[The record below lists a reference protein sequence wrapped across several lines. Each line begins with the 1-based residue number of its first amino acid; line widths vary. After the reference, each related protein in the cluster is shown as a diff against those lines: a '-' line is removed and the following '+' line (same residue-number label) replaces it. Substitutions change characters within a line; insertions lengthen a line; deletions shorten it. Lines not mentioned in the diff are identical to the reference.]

1 MSGYF
6 HSITLDYE
14 KCMGCTNCIKRCP
27 TEAIRVHGGKAEI
40 IGERC
45 IDCGE
50 CIRVCPYNAKIAVT
64 DTLDKLS
71 EFKYKIALPGPTFYA
86 QFKEEENVENILD
99 AFLSIGFDDVFEVAL
114 AEEVLSFMTRHYL
127 STNKYKK
134 PLISSYCP
142 AVLRLMQ
149 IKFPDL
155 LSQVSPFMTPREV
168 AAMLAKEEAVKRNGI
183 PYKDIGVFS
192 ISLCPARVTEIKQP
206 MGLKTSAVDG
216 VINIS
221 LVYKD
226 ILKQL
231 TKNHKKEKNMNLQKS
246 TGIGMSWGYITG
258 EARALNYGSVL
269 AVCSIQYVASVLE
282 EVERGELKDV
292 DFLELRACSGGCVGG
307 PLGIQNPFVGRVKL
321 KYFVEKYRTKTPY
334 YQEKEMSDFYQQGRF
349 ISTEPILPRL
359 VMMLDEEISKA
370 LLKMERLDKITNE
383 LPGLDCGACGA
394 PSCRAFAEDIIRGLA
409 VDTDCIIKLKKQGQ
423 ILAEEVLDLMRK
435 TPPAMG
441 DDSLKEEGKVKIN
454 DGGIK
459 LTLQEIKELL
469 DAEVLVGHEQLSKEV
484 NHAFVADLMSDVL
497 AFATSGSLLIT
508 GLTNPQV
515 VRTADVLDI
524 AAVIMGRGK
533 SPAPEALKLAQESNI
548 PILSTKLILFEISG
562 RLHARGI
569 RGCIEKVGSK

>member
-14 KCMGCTNCIKRCP
+14 KCTGCTNCIKRCP
-27 TEAIRVHGGKAEI
+27 TEAIRVRGAKAEI

-71 EFKYKIALPGPTFYA
+71 GFKYKIAIPGPPIYA
-86 QFKEEENVENILD
+86 QFKEEEKVENILD
-99 AFLSIGFDDVFEVAL
+99 AFLEIGFDDVFEVAL

-155 LSQVSPFMTPREV
+155 LSQVSPFITPGEV
-168 AAMLAKEEAVKRNGI
+168 AARLAKEDAVNRKGI
-183 PYKDIGVFS
+183 PYEDIGAFA
-192 ISLCPARVTEIKQP
+192 ISRCPARVTEIRQP
-206 MGLKTSAVDG
+206 MGLEDSAIDG
-216 VINIS
+216 VISIS

-231 TKNHKKEKNMNLQKS
+231 TEHHKKEKNMNLQKA
-246 TGIGMSWGYITG
+246 TGIGMSWGYIGG
-258 EARALNYGSVL
+258 EANALNYGSVL
-269 AVCSIQYVASVLE
+269 AVSGIQYVASVLE
-282 EVERGELKDV
+282 EVERGEFKDV
-292 DFLELRACSGGCVGG
+292 DFLELRACTGGCVGG
-307 PLGIQNPFVGRVKL
+307 PLSIQNPFVGTVKL

-334 YQEKEMSDFYQQGRF
+334 YQEEEMLDFYQQGRF
-349 ISTEPILPRL
+349 ISDKPILPRP

-370 LLKMERLDKITNE
+370 LDKVERLDRITNQ

-394 PSCRAFAEDIIRGLA
+394 PNCRALAEDIIRGSA
-409 VDTDCIIKLKKQGQ
+409 VDADCIIKLKKKGQ
-423 ILAEEVLDLMRK
+423 L
-435 TPPAMG
+435 
-441 DDSLKEEGKVKIN
+441 IN
-454 DGGIK
+454 EGIK
-459 LTLQEIKELL
+459 LTLQDIKELL

-484 NHAFVADLMSDVL
+484 NHAFVADLLSDVL
-497 AFATSGSLLIT
+497 AFATSKSLLIT

-515 VRTADVLDI
+515 IRTAELLDI
-524 AAVIMGRGK
+524 AAVIIGRGK
-533 SPAPEALKLAQESNI
+533 SFPPEALELAQESNI

-562 RLHARGI
+562 RLYARGI
-569 RGCIEKVGSK
+569 RGCIEKVGNK